1 MNFYKSSAMIMV
13 VILIV
18 CLTVVGVMIS
28 QSKDEV
34 KYPPTLSECPDYY
47 EKQDS
52 GACKDVKEL
61 NNGFSGCALVDFN
74 NEQIFTNK
82 DNVGIGPHSAICEK
96 KKWAMDCG
104 VDWDGIT
111 NNENVCY
118 SKSS

>member
-13 VILIV
+13 VILII

-74 NEQIFTNK
+74 NKKYLQIKIMLVLT
-82 DNVGIGPHSAICEK
+82 
-96 KKWAMDCG
+96 
-104 VDWDGIT
+104 T
-111 NNENVCY
+111 QCY
-118 SKSS
+118 MRRKSGQWIVV